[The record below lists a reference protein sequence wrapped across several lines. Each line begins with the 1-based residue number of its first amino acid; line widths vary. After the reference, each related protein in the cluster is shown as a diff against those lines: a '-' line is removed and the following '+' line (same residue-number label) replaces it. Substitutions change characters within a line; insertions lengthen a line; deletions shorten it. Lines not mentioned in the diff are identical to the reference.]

1 MSQYRTPREQAEHHF
16 SKISSP
22 STARERAFEERD
34 AIKAVQDEKTQ
45 RLREARLARDGQ
57 KPKPMTSLPAGH
69 VKPGPASAYQTPGTE
84 I

>member
-1 MSQYRTPREQAEHHF
+1 MSHPKTPREQAESHF
-16 SKISSP
+16 SKVSAP

-57 KPKPMTSLPAGH
+57 KPRRP
-69 VKPGPASAYQTPGTE
+69 
-84 I
+84 